1 MGSIFEM
8 VLDFKL
14 SDFEIRRV
22 IIEIIIL
29 GVFRL
34 KVLYKYN

>member
-1 MGSIFEM
+1 MGSIFET